1 MKQPHSHSSFKVE
14 DVGLSTGG
22 VLVVVLNQYDAARFD
37 VHALDRILI
46 KSRRT
51 KSVAVV
57 DIAASERFIP
67 RGTVGCFAEV
77 LSKLNLSNGDQVTLD
92 YAKKP
97 QSISLI
103 RKKLDGKP
111 LTTDETYTIVKDI
124 VRDELTS
131 DELGYY
137 VAACYTRGM
146 TLQEAIDLTRATVDT
161 GQRIKVKATKVL
173 DKHCI
178 GGIPNNRTTLI
189 VVPILVAAG
198 FTIPKTSSRSITSP
212 SGTADTMEVLAP
224 VMLPVSKMESIVNQ
238 VGGFIAWGGAV
249 SLAAADDKL
258 IRVRQ
263 ALSLDPEGMLLAS
276 ILAKKAAVNATHV
289 LIDIP
294 VGKDTKVTS
303 LKEAVHLK
311 RQFKKI
317 GKRLGMTIQVLISR
331 GDEPVGNGIG
341 PALEARDVLWILR
354 RDPRRPRDLENKS
367 ITMAG
372 MLLNMAG
379 VAKAESKARN
389 ILESGKAYQTM
400 KAIISAQGGN
410 PSINPDNLSIGPY
423 SFTVHA
429 SKNGR
434 VIDINTKLISHV
446 CRIAG
451 APMDKGAGMYLHIH
465 EGNSVKKGDL
475 ILTIYAHSKKRL
487 HFAKEEYSK
496 GEAVVIR

>member
-1 MKQPHSHSSFKVE
+1 MKPYPSHITFKVKNM
-14 DVGLSTGG
+14 GLSTGG
-22 VLVVVLNQYDAARFD
+22 VLVVVLNQHDAARFD

-46 KSRRT
+46 KAHRKKT
-51 KSVAVV
+51 VAVV
-57 DIAASERFIP
+57 DIASSERSIP
-67 RGTVGCFAEV
+67 RGIVGCFAEV
-77 LSKLNLSNGDQVTLD
+77 LTKLHISNGDVVSLD

-103 RKKLDGKP
+103 RKKLDGGT
-111 LTTDETYTIVKDI
+111 LTTDDTYTIVKDI

-161 GQRIKVKATKVL
+161 GQRINVKSEKIL

-212 SGTADTMEVLAP
+212 AGTADTMEVLAP
-224 VMLPVSKMESIVNQ
+224 VMLTVSKMESIAKR

-294 VGKDTKVTS
+294 VGKDTKVTN
-303 LKEAVHLK
+303 LKEAHHLE

-317 GKRLGMTIQVLISR
+317 GRRLGMNIQVIISR

-354 RDPRRPRDLENKS
+354 REPRRPHDLEHKS
-367 ITMAG
+367 IKMAG
-372 MLLNMAG
+372 KLLSMAG
-379 VAKAESKARN
+379 VPKAEQKARN
-389 ILESGKAYQTM
+389 LLESGQAYKAM
-400 KAIISAQGGN
+400 KSIIAAQGGKPN
-410 PSINPDNLSIGPY
+410 ITPGQIPIGPY
-423 SFTVHA
+423 SHTVCAHA
-429 SKNGR
+429 SGR

-451 APMDKGAGMYLHIH
+451 SPTDKGAGMYLHVH
-465 EGNSVKKGDL
+465 EGDAVKKGDPIISL
-475 ILTIYAHSKKRL
+475 HAHSRKRL
-487 HFAKEEYSK
+487 HFAKEEYLK
-496 GEAVVIR
+496 GKVLVIR